1 MSSFNISWDN
11 IPIADAVMALAE
23 VTAVA
28 GAIFTATRPA
38 VKRWW
43 RGIWERP
50 RGYVV
55 ALSKKL
61 SENQLLALEDRFIVR
76 LYAARIILIAAPG
89 LSEREARRL
98 LGGNLVGIA
107 RSRHNLS
114 GGGHGDG

>member
-1 MSSFNISWDN
+1 MSRFNISWDN
-11 IPIADAVMALAE
+11 VPIADAVMALAE

-28 GAIFTATRPA
+28 GAILAATRPT

-55 ALSKKL
+55 ALSKRL
-61 SENQLLALEDRFIVR
+61 SEDQLAALKDRCMVQ
-76 LYAARIILIAAPG
+76 LYASRIVLIAAPG

-98 LGGNLVGIA
+98 LRGNLVGIA
-107 RSRHNLS
+107 QSHHNSRGGAHGS
-114 GGGHGDG
+114 G